1 LINLSVRANTG
12 TGSDT
17 LIMGFVIGAGSPP
30 SLLVRGI
37 GPTLSAFGV
46 AGAFADPVLS
56 VLTQSGVVVATNDDW
71 STAGNATQISAAA
84 AQSGAFALAAD
95 SRDAA
100 VLTAPGNGGF
110 TAQVAAKG
118 GATGNALIETYV
130 QSLEATKAPLVN
142 LSARTRAGTGDN
154 VLIAGFVVGGTEP
167 KRLLVRAVGPTL
179 SSFGVT
185 GALADPQLTLF
196 RQGTASAIGQN
207 DNWESTSA
215 TEMSAAFTR
224 VGAFALPTGSR
235 DAALLVVVTPGA
247 YTAQVSGVGSTSG
260 IALLEIYDAP

>member
-1 LINLSVRANTG
+1 MLN
-12 TGSDT
+12 
-17 LIMGFVIGAGSPP
+17 
-30 SLLVRGI
+30 
-37 GPTLSAFGV
+37 
-46 AGAFADPVLS
+46 
-56 VLTQSGVVVATNDDW
+56 VLTPGGVVVATNDDW
-71 STAGNATQISAAA
+71 GTAGNATQISAAA

-130 QSLEATKAPLVN
+130 QSLDATKAPLVN

-185 GALADPQLTLF
+185 GALADPSSPS
-196 RQGTASAIGQN
+196 SAKAPRRRSGKTTTGN
-207 DNWESTSA
+207 PPPRPRCRLHSRESARSPYPRVHA
-215 TEMSAAFTR
+215 TPRCSWSSRPAPTPRRSAA
-224 VGAFALPTGSR
+224 
-235 DAALLVVVTPGA
+235 
-247 YTAQVSGVGSTSG
+247 
-260 IALLEIYDAP
+260 